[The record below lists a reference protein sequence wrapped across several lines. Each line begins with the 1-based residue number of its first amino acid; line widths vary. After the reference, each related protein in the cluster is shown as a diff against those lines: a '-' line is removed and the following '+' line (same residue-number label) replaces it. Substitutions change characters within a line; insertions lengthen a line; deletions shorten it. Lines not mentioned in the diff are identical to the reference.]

1 MVETMLLVAFFTATM
16 WVGPILDA
24 DASSATC

>member
-1 MVETMLLVAFFTATM
+1 MVETMLLVAFLTATM
-16 WVGPILDA
+16 GWALLDA